1 MKEKKTLILL
11 MAGMV
16 ILIAGAAV
24 LYNRLSEGY
33 GGNLM
38 VRENEES
45 RQEQPENLSDSGTE
59 SELSEAKP
67 GAEEATGSTGADKG
81 SAGAEAGSTGTD
93 EGSAGAEAGS
103 TGTDTGNTQ
112 ADNAE
117 QETDT
122 GEELVMAPVFSVTD
136 AEGNTVQLSDFYGKP
151 IVVNFWA
158 SWCGP
163 CKSEMPDFEEAYIT
177 YGEDVNFLMVNMTD
191 GGRETVETAQ
201 EYIKGQGF
209 TFPVYFDTSQEAAVT
224 YGVLSNPSTYFIDSE
239 GYAVAYAQGAIT
251 SDVLKTG
258 LNMIYAP

>member
-1 MKEKKTLILL
+1 MKEKKGLILL
-11 MAGMV
+11 LAVMV

-38 VRENEES
+38 VQENGES
-45 RQEQPENLSDSGTE
+45 GQEQTE
-59 SELSEAKP
+59 ET
-67 GAEEATGSTGADKG
+67 AETSKG
-81 SAGAEAGSTGTD
+81 QETEKDASS
-93 EGSAGAEAGS
+93 SQ
-103 TGTDTGNTQ
+103 TGNTEEGTQ
-112 ADNAE
+112 ANGEAAENA
-117 QETDT
+117 
-122 GEELVMAPVFSVTD
+122 GEEPVMAPVFSVAD
-136 AEGNTVQLSDFYGKP
+136 AEGNMVHLSDFYGKP

-209 TFPVYFDTSQEAAVT
+209 TFPVYFDTSQDAAVT
-224 YGVLSNPSTYFIDSE
+224 YGVVSIPSTYFIDSE

-251 SDVLKTG
+251 GDVLQTG
-258 LNMIYAP
+258 LDMIYTP